1 VGGYPPRKASGKRKM
16 LVPVLEEVAVIFS
29 RFERVSSRVPEVA
42 YWTTVNLRE
51 ALRVVSE
58 FHEV

>member
-1 VGGYPPRKASGKRKM
+1 
-16 LVPVLEEVAVIFS
+16 VPVLEEVAVIFS
-29 RFERVSSRVPEVA
+29 RFERVSSRALEVA
-42 YWTTVNLRE
+42 YYTTVNFRE

>member
-1 VGGYPPRKASGKRKM
+1 M
-16 LVPVLEEVAVIFS
+16 PVLEEVAVIFS
-29 RFERVSSRVPEVA
+29 RFERVSSRALEVA
-42 YWTTVNLRE
+42 YYTTVNFRE